1 MIRLKELRQIS
12 KMSQYE
18 LSAKT
23 KLSQQ
28 TISKYENGT
37 REPDISTLKQLASI
51 FNVTVDYLIGYNS
64 TNSNTPPTIS
74 EEESELLSYY
84 AALDRTNQRWI
95 MGQMIDLIKKADEKQ
110 TKLQRH
116 NNYRSS
122 DIQKKNGKIKVEN
135 VLGEKIRSLRIS
147 HNYTQD
153 NLAKKLKI
161 SKSTIGMYEQ
171 NRRSPDLDTL
181 LEIAHL
187 FQVSVDFLLGNSSS
201 QITNAHINLSLEDSS
216 LLEYFHKTK
225 NGASLTWNEKTLIT
239 KFFSYA
245 VVLQQEEQE
254 LLEYYNELS
263 IKDRRWIMG
272 QMIDLIKKADEKQTK
287 LPKAQ

>member
-1 MIRLKELRQIS
+1 MGGGKMIRLKELRQIS

-37 REPDISTLKQLASI
+37 REPDISTLKQLDSI

-110 TKLQRH
+110 TKL
-116 NNYRSS
+116 
-122 DIQKKNGKIKVEN
+122 
-135 VLGEKIRSLRIS
+135 
-147 HNYTQD
+147 
-153 NLAKKLKI
+153 
-161 SKSTIGMYEQ
+161 
-171 NRRSPDLDTL
+171 
-181 LEIAHL
+181 
-187 FQVSVDFLLGNSSS
+187 
-201 QITNAHINLSLEDSS
+201 
-216 LLEYFHKTK
+216 
-225 NGASLTWNEKTLIT
+225 
-239 KFFSYA
+239 
-245 VVLQQEEQE
+245 
-254 LLEYYNELS
+254 
-263 IKDRRWIMG
+263 
-272 QMIDLIKKADEKQTK
+272 
-287 LPKAQ
+287 PKAQ

>member
-1 MIRLKELRQIS
+1 MK
-12 KMSQYE
+12 
-18 LSAKT
+18 
-23 KLSQQ
+23 
-28 TISKYENGT
+28 N
-37 REPDISTLKQLASI
+37 KQRS
-51 FNVTVDYLIGYNS
+51 
-64 TNSNTPPTIS
+64 
-74 EEESELLSYY
+74 
-84 AALDRTNQRWI
+84 
-95 MGQMIDLIKKADEKQ
+95 
-110 TKLQRH
+110 QRH
-116 NNYRSS
+116 NNYRFS

-147 HNYTQD
+147 HGYTQD
-153 NLAKKLKI
+153 DLAKKLQI

-187 FQVSVDFLLGNSSS
+187 FQVSVDFLLDNSSS
-201 QITNAHINLSLEDSS
+201 QINNAHTNLSLEDSS

-239 KFFSYA
+239 KFFPYA